1 MEVTIDAEGR
11 VTGVRFLRN
20 EPALDAAAEKAV
32 RQWIFEPTL
41 IDGRPVTVLHTI
53 SLSAR

>member
-1 MEVTIDAEGR
+1 MEVTIGPEGR
-11 VTGVRFLRN
+11 VAAVRILRN

-32 RQWIFEPTL
+32 RQWVFTPTL
-41 IDGRPVTVLHTI
+41 IDGRPVTVLHTV